1 MVYIDSCEKCS
12 NDCESGMRCGGFP
25 HKFCGKN
32 MVSYYCPITQG
43 AYEVSLETA
52 RNEYGFYGKAFEE
65 LDIKENYGKF
75 QDIVEHLAILRSTY
89 HFEPFTSNE
98 VFSLNGADYIEFS
111 IRNPEYNV
119 FQVKYRQQTTHGG
132 YYGGSSNHRI
142 VGYCDTI
149 RITVDN
155 HMIGLVGNCEVFDLE
170 DNHINYGVSE
180 GVYSVGYKHL
190 K

>member
-1 MVYIDSCEKCS
+1 MVYIDSCEKCT

-32 MVSYYCPITQG
+32 MVSYYCAINGG

-52 RNEYGFYGKAFEE
+52 RNKYNYRGKAFEE
-65 LDIKENYGKF
+65 LGINGNYGKF
-75 QDIVEHLAILRSTY
+75 QDIVEDLCMLRST
-89 HFEPFTSNE
+89 HLFEPFTSTEMFGNPK
-98 VFSLNGADYIEFS
+98 YIEFH

-119 FQVKYRQQTTHGG
+119 FQVSYRNKTTNFS

-149 RITVDN
+149 RITEDN
-155 HMIGLVGNCEVFDLE
+155 HMIGLVGHREVFDLE
-170 DNHINYGVSE
+170 DNHIDYGASE